1 MYVMLNKTCHD
12 GFQNDLKRDGESE
25 KMEKSVQNRRRR
37 EVYTRERTRSR
48 SKSKLALPK
57 TSRF

>member
-1 MYVMLNKTCHD
+1 MRNKTYHD

-25 KMEKSVQNRRRR
+25 KMETNVHNRIQR